1 VVLADKKVKT
11 IPERTNKI
19 NLDQMKLKM
28 NKKLEGKSLAL
39 KKKPAQTTKNDIDLA
54 RQKKLETRE
63 EWQK

>member
-1 VVLADKKVKT
+1 
-11 IPERTNKI
+11 
-19 NLDQMKLKM
+19 MKLKM

-63 EWQK
+63 EW